1 MNIKMFSLK
10 KKKSNTTIFFN
21 NYRKRNLISYIF
33 DFLTPME
40 YFKIS
45 TNKILFRILK
55 ERNDFP
61 KNSLII
67 LKKNINLKLI
77 FLSDIYKY
85 FKKVDKNSQEK
96 AYNYIINFILKN
108 NIDNKIYFDK
118 DFFLIEN
125 ESKEKKIFFI
135 YFMENIQFHKK
146 IDTLKFNNISIN
158 IEVNL
163 SKYCLRNI
171 ENLFFDE
178 EISEKFLKNLF
189 EQLIPKNVKK
199 IKIFSI
205 LNNINIKLFE
215 NFISQTKLND
225 LIIFGNNIISNNLL
239 KSISQSIDFGCSL
252 KMINCNFNG
261 IKNEEIDNFI
271 ESLDKKG
278 IININIIKP
287 KNCEFDF
294 ITKLFQIYS
303 KEKSF
308 VNTIICEN
316 EKNYNIPFKFNYKFG
331 NIALGFKNKSI
342 TFILQKNIKYKIK
355 NGKYIIKTGEYT
367 LENEIFKQFY
377 FESVK
382 FNLDLL
388 IYKDED
394 LNVSISFL
402 FQYLLF
408 EELPFLNSM
417 TLLSSCLTISKKQLK
432 NFIKFNNIKE
442 LKFKI
447 ELKFIYDNFGIIQD
461 IIKTLPF
468 IEKIIFQKCSFY
480 HLNNEYSFES
490 MIIGNNE
497 LIYKEIANSNL
508 KEIHFNQCLFIE
520 KEISKIKYKTIENI
534 INKHKKTNK
543 SLIKI
548 NHS

>member
-1 MNIKMFSLK
+1 MFTSK
-10 KKKSNTTIFFN
+10 KKKTNTTIFFN

-33 DFLTPME
+33 DFLTPIE
-40 YFKIS
+40 YFRIS
-45 TNKILFRILK
+45 ANKILFKILK

-61 KNSLII
+61 KNSLIT
-67 LKKNINLKLI
+67 LKKNLNLKLI
-77 FLSDIYKY
+77 FLSDIYIY
-85 FKKVDKNSQEK
+85 FQKIIKISQEK
-96 AYNYIINFILKN
+96 AYNYIINFIFKN

-118 DFFLIEN
+118 DFFLIEK
-125 ESKEKKIFFI
+125 ESQEKKIFLI
-135 YFMENIQFHKK
+135 NFMENIKFHKK
-146 IDTLKFNNISIN
+146 IGTLKFLNITNNIDL
-158 IEVNL
+158 NL

-199 IKIFSI
+199 INIFSL
-205 LNNINIKLFE
+205 LNNNNIKLFE
-215 NFISQTKLND
+215 NFISQTKLNS
-225 LIIFGNNIISNNLL
+225 LIIFGNNIISSNLL
-239 KSISQSIDFGCSL
+239 KSISQSIDFGSSL
-252 KMINCNFNG
+252 KMINSNFKV
-261 IKNEEIDNFI
+261 IKNEELDDFI

-287 KNCEFDF
+287 INCEFDF
-294 ITKLFQIYS
+294 ISKLFQIYS

-308 VNTIICEN
+308 INTIICQN
-316 EKNYNIPFKFNYKFG
+316 EKNYNIPFKLNYKFG
-331 NIALGFKNKSI
+331 NIAIGFKNKTI
-342 TFILQKNIKYKIK
+342 TFFLQNNIKYKIK

-497 LIYKEIANSNL
+497 LIYEEIANSNL

-520 KEISKIKYKTIENI
+520 KEISKIKYKTIENT
-534 INKHKKTNK
+534 INNHKKTK
-543 SLIKI
+543 TSFIKI

>member
-1 MNIKMFSLK
+1 MFTSK
-10 KKKSNTTIFFN
+10 KKKTNTTIFFN

-33 DFLTPME
+33 DFLTPIE
-40 YFKIS
+40 YFRIS
-45 TNKILFRILK
+45 ANKILFKILK

-61 KNSLII
+61 KNSLIT
-67 LKKNINLKLI
+67 LKKNLNLKLI
-77 FLSDIYKY
+77 FLSDIYIY
-85 FKKVDKNSQEK
+85 FQKIIKISQEK
-96 AYNYIINFILKN
+96 AYNYIINFIFKN

-118 DFFLIEN
+118 DFFLIEK
-125 ESKEKKIFFI
+125 ESQEKKIFLI
-135 YFMENIQFHKK
+135 NFMENIKFHKK
-146 IDTLKFNNISIN
+146 IGTLKFLNITNNIDL
-158 IEVNL
+158 NL

-199 IKIFSI
+199 INIFSL
-205 LNNINIKLFE
+205 LNNNNIKLFE
-215 NFISQTKLND
+215 NFISQTKLNS
-225 LIIFGNNIISNNLL
+225 LIIFGNNIISSNLL
-239 KSISQSIDFGCSL
+239 KSISQSIDFGSSL
-252 KMINCNFNG
+252 KMINCNFKV
-261 IKNEEIDNFI
+261 IKNEELDDFI

-287 KNCEFDF
+287 INCEFDF
-294 ITKLFQIYS
+294 ISKLFQIYS

-308 VNTIICEN
+308 INTIICQN
-316 EKNYNIPFKFNYKFG
+316 EKNYNIPFKLNYKFG
-331 NIALGFKNKSI
+331 NIAIGFKNKTI
-342 TFILQKNIKYKIK
+342 TFFLQNNIKYKIK

-417 TLLSSCLTISKKQLK
+417 TLLSTCLTISKKKLK
-432 NFIKFNNIKE
+432 TLIKFNNIKE
-442 LKFKI
+442 IKFKI
-447 ELKFIYDNFGIIQD
+447 ELKLIYDNFGIIQD

-497 LIYKEIANSNL
+497 LIYEEIANSNL

-520 KEISKIKYKTIENI
+520 RQISKKKYKSIEET
-534 INKHKKTNK
+534 INKYKKPKN